1 MNPTIG
7 ALDVAVGA
15 GVLTAAALALT
26 ARNRLVSAVAFLV
39 FGTLLA
45 VVWALLQAPDVALA
59 EAVLGAGV
67 TGALLIDAA
76 SRRPSRGGSRRAES
90 PGEPPGAR
98 GAAPTAARPTPRA
111 RSWARR
117 GGAAVLLTVPPAAA
131 LSWSFGRPGAAG
143 EEPARRVLEAAPAS
157 GVDHPVTAV
166 LLAFRAY
173 DTLLEIA
180 VLVGA
185 AVVVNALGGSSPD
198 ASEASDAPVAQRG
211 WNLLEVYVRVLGGLL
226 VLVACWY
233 LAAGSSRPGG
243 AFQAGA
249 LLAGVLIVVHAAGLR
264 RLEPGSR
271 LVRGCLV
278 AGLAAFLAVAALG
291 PLTGGRHWL
300 ALEPGAAG
308 TLILALEAV
317 LTISIGVALAVMF
330 VALAQGTAAQ
340 GRAAQGRAR

>member
-1 MNPTIG
+1 MSPTIG
-7 ALDVAVGA
+7 VLDVAAGA
-15 GVLTAAALALT
+15 GVLAAAALALT
-26 ARNRLVSAVAFLV
+26 TRRRLVAAVAFLV

-45 VVWALLQAPDVALA
+45 LVWALLQAPDVALA

-76 SRRPSRGGSRRAES
+76 SRRPIPDAPDPHTPDRTVPAGERPPAARPAPLGHGWSRRGGSAI
-90 PGEPPGAR
+90 
-98 GAAPTAARPTPRA
+98 
-111 RSWARR
+111 
-117 GGAAVLLTVPPAAA
+117 LLMLPLAAA

-143 EEPARRVLEAAPAS
+143 EEPARRVLEATPAS

-185 AVVVNALGGSSPD
+185 AVVVIALGGPPAKPSVLG
-198 ASEASDAPVAQRG
+198 APRAKPPATAAQARG
-211 WNLLEVYVRVLGGLL
+211 WNLLEVFVRALGGLL
-226 VLVACWY
+226 VLIACWY

-249 LLAGVLIVVHAAGLR
+249 LVAGVLIVVHAAGIR
-264 RLEPGSR
+264 RLDLGSR
-271 LVRGCLV
+271 LVRCCLV

-291 PLTGGRHWL
+291 PLTGLGHWL
-300 ALEPGAAG
+300 ALDPRAAG
-308 TLILALEAV
+308 TLILTLEAV
-317 LTISIGVALAVMF
+317 LTLSIGVALAAMF
-330 VALAQGTAAQ
+330 VALAQG
-340 GRAAQGRAR
+340 RAR